1 MKEKL
6 IIKNFGSVKDA
17 EIELKKVNI
26 FIGPQGSGKSTVA
39 KVISA
44 VMSDAKNRE
53 SGSAN
58 TQLKEK
64 LIEDLNLSNC
74 FEQNTSIILKSIA
87 GDESLIDKEE
97 NVFVVAEP
105 STAYYSVSN
114 AMYMPAERTVIPL
127 IANASF
133 FFIREQTPIP
143 KYVTDF
149 GLLFQNAR
157 AEIKSQK
164 FSFLDDITYHYRD
177 GRDLVELKNGKVITL
192 SESSNGMQTT
202 IPLLLALSW
211 LTSKIK
217 KRAGTK
223 NIYLSIEEPE
233 LSLFPSTQ
241 NELLKFIFEKIASLD
256 YHLTITTHSPYTL
269 TAINNLIYAY
279 QVGNAHAEIKD
290 IVPKELWL
298 DPDDVGAWFVENGT
312 VRSIM
317 DSDTKQI
324 KAEEIDKISE
334 VLNEEYDR
342 IMDVKFK

>member
-1 MKEKL
+1 MTEKL
-6 IIKNFGSVKDA
+6 IIKNFGPVKDA
-17 EIELKKVNI
+17 EIDLKKVNI
-26 FIGPQGSGKSTVA
+26 FIGPQGSGKSTIA

-44 VMSDAKNRE
+44 VMSDAQNRE
-53 SGSAN
+53 SGSAS
-58 TQLKEK
+58 TQLREK

-74 FEQNTSIILKSIA
+74 FEESTSIILKSIK
-87 GDESLIDKEE
+87 GDKSLLGQEES
-97 NVFVVAEP
+97 VFVVAEP
-105 STAYYSVSN
+105 RVAYYTVSS

-127 IANASF
+127 ISNASF

-164 FSFLDDITYHYRD
+164 FNFLDEVTYHYRD
-177 GRDLVELKNGKVITL
+177 GRDLIELKNGKTITL
-192 SESSNGMQTT
+192 TESSNGMQTT
-202 IPLLLALSW
+202 IPLLLALSF
-211 LTSKIK
+211 LTTKIN
-217 KRAGTK
+217 KRTGDK

-241 NELLKFIFEKIASLD
+241 NELLKFIFEKIAALD
-256 YHLTITTHSPYTL
+256 YNLTITTHSPYTL

-317 DSDTKQI
+317 DGDTKQI

>member
-6 IIKNFGSVKDA
+6 IIKKFGPVRDA
-17 EIELKKVNI
+17 EIDLKKVNI
-26 FIGPQGSGKSTVA
+26 FIGPQGSGKSTIA

-44 VMSDAKNRE
+44 VMSDAQNRE

-64 LIEDLNLSNC
+64 LKEDLNLSNC
-74 FEQNTSIILKSIA
+74 FEQNTSIILKSIK
-87 GDESLIDKEE
+87 GDESLIDQEE
-97 NVFVVAEP
+97 SVLVVAE
-105 STAYYSVSN
+105 SAAKYYSVSN
-114 AMYMPAERTVIPL
+114 AMYMPAERTIIPL

-157 AEIKSQK
+157 TEIKSQK

-177 GRDLVELKNGKVITL
+177 GRDLVELKNGKIITL

-211 LTSKIK
+211 LTSKIN
-217 KRAGTK
+217 KRSGNR

-241 NELLKFIFEKIASLD
+241 NELLKFIFEKIAPLD
-256 YHLTITTHSPYTL
+256 YNLTITTHSPYTL

-279 QVGNAHAEIKD
+279 QVGNAHAEIND

-298 DPDDVGAWFVENGT
+298 NPDDVGAWFVENGT